1 MLALKLGQLLL
12 SPCLGEGGGE
22 GSQQV
27 TFQGI
32 RQTVGIKG
40 FTWQRA
46 SYPRALRLSPSPVL
60 FLSHYL
66 LAIT

>member
-1 MLALKLGQLLL
+1 MLAMKLGQLLL

-40 FTWQRA
+40 FTWQ
-46 SYPRALRLSPSPVL
+46 
-60 FLSHYL
+60 
-66 LAIT
+66 

>member
-12 SPCLGEGGGE
+12 SPCLGGGGE

-40 FTWQRA
+40 FTWQ
-46 SYPRALRLSPSPVL
+46 
-60 FLSHYL
+60 
-66 LAIT
+66 